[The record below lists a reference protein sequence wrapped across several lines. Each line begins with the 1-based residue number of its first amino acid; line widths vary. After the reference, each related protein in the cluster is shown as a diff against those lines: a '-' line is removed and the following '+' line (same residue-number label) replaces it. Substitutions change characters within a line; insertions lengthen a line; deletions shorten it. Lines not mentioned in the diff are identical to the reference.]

1 MSVSEGIPGNLGGA
15 ASGLP
20 ADLERQLTAIL
31 NDPQVGGVPGL
42 ARTFYAEGLGRMMA
56 SWIGPGPNQP
66 ISAPQVQR
74 VLGASRLE
82 QIANRMN
89 TTTARVASAVAV
101 ILPGLI
107 DALTPNGQFPP
118 FPLP

>member
-1 MSVSEGIPGNLGGA
+1 MSVSEG
-15 ASGLP
+15 LP
-20 ADLERQLTAIL
+20 AELEHQLTVVL
-31 NDPQVGGVPGL
+31 NDPQVGGVAGL
-42 ARTFYAEGLGRMMA
+42 ARAFYAQGLGRIMA

-82 QIANRMN
+82 QIASQMN

>member
-1 MSVSEGIPGNLGGA
+1 MSVSEGVEGN
-15 ASGLP
+15 
-20 ADLERQLTAIL
+20 LERQLTAVL
-31 NDPQVGGVPGL
+31 NDPQVGGVAGL
-42 ARTFYAEGLGRMMA
+42 ARTFYAEGLGRVMA
-56 SWIGPGPNQP
+56 SWIGPGPNEP

-82 QIANRMN
+82 QIASRMN

-101 ILPGLI
+101 TLPGLI